1 MDLNKEKLIEMDF
14 IVAHKIIQQ
23 IEKQNKVDK
32 TIKKNDK
39 KNDKENKIEKNI
51 RTYSKSCEFCGQN
64 VIWCI
69 CKNDIY

>member
-1 MDLNKEKLIEMDF
+1 MDLNKEILIEMDM

-23 IEKQNKVDK
+23 IEKQNKKDK
-32 TIKKNDK
+32 TIKKMNNEK
-39 KNDKENKIEKNI
+39 KIEKTI

>member
-1 MDLNKEKLIEMDF
+1 MDLNKEILIEMDM

-23 IEKQNKVDK
+23 IEKQKKKDE

-39 KNDKENKIEKNI
+39 QNDKQNKLNKII
-51 RTYSKSCEFCGQN
+51 RTYSKCCEFCGQN

>member
-39 KNDKENKIEKNI
+39 ENKIEKNI